1 MQDKVTS
8 INTTNSLSNSNT
20 NRTDTS
26 QAIATSNLPDKV
38 DYTESELA
46 EIESG
51 FNPLTA
57 TQQEKDIYNRQ
68 QVFLAA
74 YESAGTIGK
83 ALKIAEDSGYK
94 IGRRTQEQWY
104 NHDRF
109 GYRIRRQA
117 SEALFAD
124 KLEDKL
130 FSLALEDLTISNS
143 PLTLFSALG
152 ALKAERYRVN
162 SGVQQDDTAKEL
174 IQDIRSFMRSA
185 SKPNTRIEYTEKID
199 KEKPD

>member
-1 MQDKVTS
+1 MQDKVTA
-8 INTTNSLSNSNT
+8 IDTTNSLSNSNT
-20 NRTDTS
+20 DYTDTS
-26 QAIATSNLPDKV
+26 QAIVASNLPDKI

-68 QVFLAA
+68 QVFLSA
-74 YESAGTIGK
+74 YESTGTIGK
-83 ALKIAEDSGYK
+83 ALQLAEDSGYK
-94 IGRRTQEQWY
+94 IGRRTQENWY

-130 FSLALEDLTISNS
+130 FKLALEDLTISNS

-152 ALKAERYRVN
+152 ALKSEKYKP

-174 IQDIRSFMRSA
+174 IQDIRSFMRNA

>member
-1 MQDKVTS
+1 V
-8 INTTNSLSNSNT
+8 
-20 NRTDTS
+20 
-26 QAIATSNLPDKV
+26 
-38 DYTESELA
+38 
-46 EIESG
+46 
-51 FNPLTA
+51 
-57 TQQEKDIYNRQ
+57 
-68 QVFLAA
+68 
-74 YESAGTIGK
+74 
-83 ALKIAEDSGYK
+83 AEDSGYK

-104 NHDRF
+104 NEDRF

-130 FSLALEDLTISNS
+130 FKLALEDLTISNS

-152 ALKAERYRVN
+152 ALKADRYKP

-174 IQDIRSFMRSA
+174 IQDIRTFMRNA
-185 SKPNTRIEYTEKID
+185 SKPNTRIEYSEKID